1 VAVIA
6 DEPLDSPGHDHVVRG
21 QGAAIPEGNRNGHV
35 IAADVDSGLATGGCG
50 VEVDPAHEPR
60 CGAEVVELEDL
71 ADPLLSGCQ
80 PGRVRRNSLSTVAMV
95 ASPCN
100 PPRHHPSAVGVDV
113 RSGA

>member
-21 QGAAIPEGNRNGHV
+21 QGAAIPEGNRNGHA
-35 IAADVDSGLATGGCG
+35 IAADVDSALATGGCG

-71 ADPLLSGCQ
+71 ADPVAVALPARQSSKELSRRSPWLPPLAILLDTIRLLS
-80 PGRVRRNSLSTVAMV
+80 VSM
-95 ASPCN
+95 
-100 PPRHHPSAVGVDV
+100 
-113 RSGA
+113 